1 MFVRRI
7 SSRARSK
14 VKRKKGEEGK
24 NEVALKE
31 QRGGLI
37 CQDSI
42 PFIGVNMTARHFFKY
57 KKLSENLV
65 NPHSGHY
72 ITNIT
77 HTRLRG
83 ATSLLC
89 ATARVT
95 AEFSSLRIQP
105 LALTVRSVSTSY
117 GF

>member
-42 PFIGVNMTARHFFKY
+42 PFIGGY
-57 KKLSENLV
+57 
-65 NPHSGHY
+65 
-72 ITNIT
+72 
-77 HTRLRG
+77 
-83 ATSLLC
+83 
-89 ATARVT
+89 
-95 AEFSSLRIQP
+95 
-105 LALTVRSVSTSY
+105 LTVINSICSFFSRFLGWHNY
-117 GF
+117 